1 MDVAL
6 TYLTS
11 LYKSGSTTG
20 SGSLLA
26 TLYGFAGQSTASGQN
41 AAAALTS
48 AEKNQTKRIEA
59 TAQQP
64 EVKRAIDAFTKGVS
78 SAKSVSAL
86 LADPN
91 VMRVLLTANGL
102 ADQMSYTAL
111 ARRALQ
117 SDLND
122 PKSLANTLS
131 DTRWKSVA
139 QTYDFA
145 AKGLGVIQKPEVISA
160 VADAYAE
167 VVWRQSLD
175 ATTPGLSNA
184 LTFRA
189 EAAKFTSADQ
199 ILGDPVMR
207 KVVTTALGIPLQIAF
222 QPLEAQE
229 RAITSKLDVSKLQ
242 DPKFVENFAQRYL
255 LAANGSGTNGSTTT
269 STDLS
274 TLAVKSRGLIV

>member
-1 MDVAL
+1 
-6 TYLTS
+6 
-11 LYKSGSTTG
+11 
-20 SGSLLA
+20 
-26 TLYGFAGQSTASGQN
+26 
-41 AAAALTS
+41 
-48 AEKNQTKRIEA
+48 
-59 TAQQP
+59 
-64 EVKRAIDAFTKGVS
+64 VS

-122 PKSLANTLS
+122 PKSLSNTLS

-255 LAANGSGTNGSTTT
+255 LAANGSGTDGSTTT